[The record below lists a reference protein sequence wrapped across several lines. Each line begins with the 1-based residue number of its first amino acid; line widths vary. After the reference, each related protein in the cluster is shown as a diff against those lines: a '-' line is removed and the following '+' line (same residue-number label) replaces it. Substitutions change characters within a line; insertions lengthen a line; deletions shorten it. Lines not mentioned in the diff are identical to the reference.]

1 MKQVKPKEKD
11 KRNLMNKKKKSYHFL
26 VCSSKVLLSQV
37 IKLRASSWS
46 SSPAVGA
53 SETSF
58 DFPPDNGYSFPYYGL
73 GLVGYLFLD
82 KITCITYCT
91 LFVITVDIVM

>member
-1 MKQVKPKEKD
+1 M
-11 KRNLMNKKKKSYHFL
+11 
-26 VCSSKVLLSQV
+26 LLSQV
-37 IKLRASSWS
+37 IKLRASGWS

-58 DFPPDNGYSFPYYGL
+58 DFPPDDGYSFPYYGL

-82 KITCITYCT
+82 KITCIAYCT